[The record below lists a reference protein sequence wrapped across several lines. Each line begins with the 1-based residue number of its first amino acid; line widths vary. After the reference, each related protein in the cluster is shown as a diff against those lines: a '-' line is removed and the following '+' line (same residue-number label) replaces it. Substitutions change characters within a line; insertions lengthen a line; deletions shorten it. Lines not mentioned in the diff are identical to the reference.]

1 MLEVKA
7 HAMEA
12 HLRKSQKTIE
22 TVFRS
27 GIAIHNSQVVC
38 PKIDFAERDLGVKPP
53 YRDLPTSAC
62 DRSIPIETMVILRCL

>member
-27 GIAIHNSQVVC
+27 EIAMHNSHVVG
-38 PKIDFAERDLGVKPP
+38 PI
-53 YRDLPTSAC
+53 YRDRPTSTC
-62 DRSIPIETMVILRCL
+62 DRSIPIKTMVILRCL